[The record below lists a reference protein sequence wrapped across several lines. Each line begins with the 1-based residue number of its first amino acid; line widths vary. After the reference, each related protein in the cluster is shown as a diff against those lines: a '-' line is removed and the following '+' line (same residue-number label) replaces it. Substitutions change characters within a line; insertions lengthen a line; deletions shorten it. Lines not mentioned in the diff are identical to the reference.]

1 MTTREMLQQLGTVL
15 VIAGVLLVADAV
27 ATIMW
32 QEPIS
37 AIYNGVT
44 QDALAG
50 DLEQLERAQPSLVES
65 KALEKLESTTRRM
78 AFLGRSLRR
87 EAKPGEAIGRIT
99 AKTGKIDSV
108 IVEGTDPADLRKG
121 PGLYE
126 STVYPG
132 VGGTT
137 AIAGHRTTYGAPF
150 RHIDQ
155 MDPGD
160 RIVVEM
166 PYGRFVYRV
175 QQRKIVPPTA
185 VEVVKNVGY
194 DRLVLTACHPLY
206 SAAQRVVVFARQ
218 ISATPRGSAR
228 GGTDT
233 PVTGQKAR
241 RLKDAGLSQDAPPGS
256 GP

>member
-1 MTTREMLQQLGTVL
+1 MSPREIVHRMGTVL
-15 VIAGVLLVADAV
+15 VLAGVLLLADAI
-27 ATIMW
+27 ATISW

-37 AIYNGVT
+37 AVYNSVT

-50 DLEQLERAQPSLVES
+50 DLAQLERAKPTVVES
-65 KALEKLESTTRRM
+65 RALDQLESSTRRI

-87 EAKPGEAIGRIT
+87 TADPGEAIGRIR
-99 AKTGKIDSV
+99 APRGKIDSV
-108 IVEGTDPADLRKG
+108 IVEGTATGDLRKG

-150 RHIDQ
+150 RNIDGLN
-155 MDPGD
+155 PGA

-166 PYGRFVYRV
+166 PYGEFTYRV
-175 QQRKIVPPTA
+175 QERKIVPPTA
-185 VEVVKNVGY
+185 VHVTKNVGY

-206 SAAQRVVVFARQ
+206 SAAKRMVVFARLV
-218 ISATPRGSAR
+218 SAEPRGAAR
-228 GGTDT
+228 GGAALPAPGT
-233 PVTGQKAR
+233 PAR
-241 RLKDAGLSQDAPPGS
+241 RLGDAGLSADGPPRD

>member
-1 MTTREMLQQLGTVL
+1 MTARELIQRLGTVL
-15 VIAGVLLVADAV
+15 VIAGALLLADAI
-27 ATIMW
+27 ATITW

-37 AIYNGVT
+37 AVYAGIT

-50 DLEQLERAQPSLVES
+50 DLQQLEESQPTLVETR
-65 KALEKLESTTRRM
+65 ALDKLASSTRRM

-87 EAKPGEAIGRIT
+87 TAEPGEAIGRIR
-99 AKTGKIDSV
+99 APKGKIDSV
-108 IVEGTDPADLRKG
+108 IVEGTDPGDLRKG

-150 RHIDQ
+150 RHIDGL
-155 MDPGD
+155 DPGD

-166 PYGRFVYRV
+166 PYGRFTYRV
-175 QQRKIVPPTA
+175 QERKIVAPTA
-185 VEVVKNVGY
+185 VHVVDDAGY

-218 ISATPRGSAR
+218 ISAAPRGPAR
-228 GGTDT
+228 GEG
-233 PVTGQKAR
+233 PLPGEEAR
-241 RLKDAGLSQDAPPGS
+241 KLGGAGLSSTPPRS
-256 GP
+256 RP

>member
-1 MTTREMLQQLGTVL
+1 MTTRETFHQLGTVL
-15 VIAGVLLVADAV
+15 VIAGVLLVADAI
-27 ATIMW
+27 ATIAW

-37 AIYNGVT
+37 AIYAGIT
-44 QDALAG
+44 QEALAG
-50 DLEQLERAQPSLVES
+50 DLEQLEEAKPTVVETR
-65 KALEKLESTTRRM
+65 ALEQLASSTRRM

-87 EAKPGEAIGRIT
+87 EADPGEAIGRIT
-99 AKTGKIDSV
+99 AKSGRIDSV
-108 IVEGTDPADLRKG
+108 IVEGTDPAELRKG

-150 RHIDQ
+150 RHIDK
-155 MDPGD
+155 MNPGD

-175 QQRKIVPPTA
+175 QERKIVAPTA

-206 SAAQRVVVFARQ
+206 SAAQRIVVFARQ
-218 ISATPRGSAR
+218 ISAEPRGAAR
-228 GGTDT
+228 GGA
-233 PVTGQKAR
+233 PLPAPGEKPR
-241 RLKDAGLSQDAPPGS
+241 RLQDSGLSEDAPVGA

>member
-1 MTTREMLQQLGTVL
+1 MNLRRSFHQLGTVL
-15 VIAGVLLVADAV
+15 VLAGAMLLADAV
-27 ATIMW
+27 ATILW

-44 QDALAG
+44 QEALAG
-50 DLEQLERAQPSLVES
+50 DLEQLETAAPTVVEARALT
-65 KALEKLESTTRRM
+65 KLQSTTRRM

-87 EAKPGEAIGRIT
+87 EAKPGEAIGRIK
-99 AKTGKIDSV
+99 APQGKIDSV
-108 IVEGTDPADLRKG
+108 IVEGTDPGDLRRG

-150 RHIDQ
+150 RHIDGL
-155 MDPGD
+155 DPGD

-166 PYGRFVYRV
+166 PYGRFTYRV

-185 VEVVKNVGY
+185 VDVVRNVGY

-206 SAAQRVVVFARQ
+206 SAEKRIVVFARQ
-218 ISATPRGSAR
+218 VSAAPRGAAR
-228 GGTDT
+228 GGAGDRAR
-233 PVTGQKAR
+233 GQKAR
-241 RLKDAGLSQDAPPGS
+241 RLEDAGLSADPPS
-256 GP
+256 G

>member
-1 MTTREMLQQLGTVL
+1 MNTRQLLHQLGTVL
-15 VIAGVLLVADAV
+15 VIAGVLLVADAI
-27 ATIMW
+27 ATIVW

-37 AIYNGVT
+37 AIYAGVT
-44 QDALAG
+44 QEALAG
-50 DLEQLERAQPSLVES
+50 DLEQLEQAEPTVVET
-65 KALEKLESTTRRM
+65 KALDKLANTTRRM

-87 EAKPGEAIGRIT
+87 EADPGKAIGRIT
-99 AKTGKIDSV
+99 AKSGRIDSV
-108 IVEGTDPADLRKG
+108 IVEGTDPAELRKG

-150 RHIDQ
+150 RHINR
-155 MDPGD
+155 MNPGD
-160 RIVVEM
+160 RIVVDM

-175 QQRKIVPPTA
+175 QERKIVPPTA

-206 SAAQRVVVFARQ
+206 SAAQRIVVFARQ
-218 ISATPRGSAR
+218 ISAEPRGAAR
-228 GGTDT
+228 GGS
-233 PVTGQKAR
+233 PLPAPGQKPR
-241 RLKDAGLSQDAPPGS
+241 RLQDSGLSEGAPVGA

>member
-1 MTTREMLQQLGTVL
+1 MTVREMLHQLGTVL
-15 VIAGVLLVADAV
+15 VIAGAMLLADAL
-27 ATIMW
+27 ATIVW

-37 AIYNGVT
+37 AVYNGIT
-44 QDALAG
+44 QQALAG
-50 DLEQLERAQPSLVES
+50 DLEQLERAQPTVVET
-65 KALEKLESTTRRM
+65 KALDKLESTTRRM

-87 EAKPGEAIGRIT
+87 EAEPGEAVGRIR
-99 AKTGKIDSV
+99 APQGKIDSV
-108 IVEGTDPADLRKG
+108 IVEGTDPSDLRRG

-150 RHIDQ
+150 RNIDGL
-155 MDPGD
+155 DPGD
-160 RIVVEM
+160 RIIVDM
-166 PYGRFVYRV
+166 PYGRFTYRV

-218 ISATPRGSAR
+218 VSAAPLGAAR
-228 GGTDT
+228 GGADLAA
-233 PVTGQKAR
+233 PGQKAR
-241 RLKDAGLSQDAPPGS
+241 RLGDAGLSPDAPPGS

>member
-1 MTTREMLQQLGTVL
+1 MTGVRHSVHRLGTVL
-15 VIAGVLLVADAV
+15 VVAGLLLLADAL
-27 ATIMW
+27 ATIAW
-32 QEPIS
+32 QEPLS

-44 QDALAG
+44 QEALAG
-50 DLEQLERAQPSLVES
+50 DLAQLETAKPTVVEARALT
-65 KALEKLESTTRRM
+65 KLQSTTRRM

-87 EAKPGEAIGRIT
+87 EAEPGEAIGRVK
-99 AKTGKIDSV
+99 APQGRIDSV
-108 IVEGTDPADLRKG
+108 IVAGTQPPDLRKG

-150 RHIDQ
+150 RHIDGL
-155 MDPGD
+155 DPGD

-166 PYGRFVYRV
+166 PYGRFTYRV

-185 VEVVKNVGY
+185 VEVVRNVGY

-206 SAAQRVVVFARQ
+206 SAEKRIVVFARQ
-218 ISATPRGSAR
+218 VEAEPRGAAR
-228 GGTDT
+228 GGA
-233 PVTGQKAR
+233 PLPKPGQKPR
-241 RLKDAGLSQDAPPGS
+241 RLTDAGLTSTIPS
-256 GP
+256 G

>member
-1 MTTREMLQQLGTVL
+1 MTARELLHQLGTVL
-15 VIAGVLLVADAV
+15 VLAGAMLLADAL
-27 ATIMW
+27 ATIVW
-32 QEPIS
+32 QEPLS
-37 AIYNGVT
+37 AAYNAVT

-50 DLEQLERAQPSLVES
+50 DLEQLERAQPSVVES
-65 KALEKLESTTRRM
+65 RALDKLASTTRRM

-87 EAKPGEAIGRIT
+87 EAEPGEAIGRIR
-99 AKTGKIDSV
+99 APRGKIDSV
-108 IVEGTDPADLRKG
+108 IVEGTDPAELRKG

-150 RHIDQ
+150 RHIDGL
-155 MDPGD
+155 DPGD

-166 PYGRFVYRV
+166 PYGRFTYRV
-175 QQRKIVPPTA
+175 QQRKIVPPSA
-185 VEVVKNVGY
+185 VDVVKSVGY

-218 ISATPRGSAR
+218 VSAAPRGAAL
-228 GGTDT
+228 GGAGVAG
-233 PVTGQKAR
+233 PGQKAR
-241 RLKDAGLSQDAPPGS
+241 RLQDAGLSPAAPPGS
-256 GP
+256 AP

>member
-1 MTTREMLQQLGTVL
+1 MTGVRHSVHQLGTVL
-15 VIAGVLLVADAV
+15 VIAGLLLLADAL
-27 ATIMW
+27 ATMVW

-37 AIYNGVT
+37 AIYNGIT

-50 DLEQLERAQPSLVES
+50 DLEQLESAKPTVVEARALT
-65 KALEKLESTTRRM
+65 KLQSSTRRM

-87 EAKPGEAIGRIT
+87 EASPGEAIGRIT
-99 AKTGKIDSV
+99 APRGRIDSV
-108 IVEGTDPADLRKG
+108 VVEGTAPADLRKG

-150 RHIDQ
+150 RHIDGL
-155 MDPGD
+155 DPGD

-166 PYGRFVYRV
+166 PYGRFTYRV

-206 SAAQRVVVFARQ
+206 SAEKRIVVFARQ
-218 ISATPRGSAR
+218 VEAEPRGAAR
-228 GGTDT
+228 GGA
-233 PVTGQKAR
+233 PLPRPGQRPK
-241 RLKDAGLSQDAPPGS
+241 RLKDAGLSRTVPS
-256 GP
+256 G